1 MTCDILQE
9 RHYGSNNFEVA
20 NTLVNLGGVYHTPTP
35 NISTAFLFQFDPHV
49 RYGDL
54 RDYNRQRDCLARA
67 LEIEEAHFGH
77 DSKVMCDV

>member
-1 MTCDILQE
+1 MTCDVLQE

-20 NTLVNLGGVYHTPTP
+20 NTLVNLGGVYHTPAP
-35 NISTAFLFQFDPHV
+35 NISTALLYQFDV

-67 LEIEEAHFGH
+67 LEIEEAHFGQ